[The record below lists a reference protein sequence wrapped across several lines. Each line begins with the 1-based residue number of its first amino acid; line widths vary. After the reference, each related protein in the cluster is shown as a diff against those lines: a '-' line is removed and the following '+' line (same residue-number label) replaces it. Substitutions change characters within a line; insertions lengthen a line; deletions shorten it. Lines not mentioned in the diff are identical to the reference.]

1 MMNQRDVLPDKI
13 FVTETKSKIVRQN
26 ESALLQKLKK
36 INEKLTEQAKR
47 NVAEAREK
55 GVSSWLS
62 MLPLEEFGFVLN
74 KGEFRDAI
82 RLRYTKELPGLPSQC
97 PCFQ

>member
-1 MMNQRDVLPDKI
+1 MMNQRVVLPDKI
-13 FVTETKSKIVRQN
+13 FVTETKSKIVRQD

-62 MLPLEEFGFVLN
+62 MLLLEEFGFVLN

-82 RLRYTKELPGLPSQC
+82 RLRYAKELRGLPCQC
-97 PCFQ
+97 PCCQ